1 MASCIFVTPSSRRSA
16 APSRLGASDLVIDAF
31 PCTRALPSL
40 LGDCDRE
47 VGPMSGA
54 EKADRDVR
62 ELFWNCLLARPELAR
77 VAPSGEDEVDEG

>member
-1 MASCIFVTPSSRRSA
+1 
-16 APSRLGASDLVIDAF
+16 
-31 PCTRALPSL
+31 
-40 LGDCDRE
+40 
-47 VGPMSGA
+47 MSGA